1 MLKLKKIEKNYEKN
15 NKMEM
20 KNTKQNYLENNEENC
35 KNKNKDKTKHSDI
48 TQYKSIFEF
57 RFNKLIAYNY
67 SFILFIILLVKCSY
81 FLCKFKFQYSE
92 VTLKIKETGN
102 IKILSDSFFQL
113 YNQCNIY
120 INEIFQTTLM
130 NEYLEENEENIN
142 IVKIIWNTDI
152 ASTESMFLKFL
163 GSC

>member
-1 MLKLKKIEKNYEKN
+1 MLKLKKMKKNYEKN

-67 SFILFIILLVKCSY
+67 SFIIFIELLVKCSY
-81 FLCKFKFQYSE
+81 CLCKFKFQYSE

-113 YNQCNIY
+113 YNQCEIY
-120 INEIFQTTLM
+120 INEVPKDTIM
-130 NEYLEENEENIN
+130 NKYNLEENE
-142 IVKIIWNTDI
+142 
-152 ASTESMFLKFL
+152 
-163 GSC
+163 